1 MKKGKNLFWGLFFIL
16 IAVYVVV
23 SKLGVL
29 PDVGV
34 FKIFLTVAMIGL
46 MIEGIRYL
54 NFYEILFPAAVI
66 GILYDEALGITEL
79 TPWTLLAAAL
89 FGSIGLSM
97 IFRSRKRSWNKPETG
112 AYFSDTSEQC
122 SGNQIRI
129 ENNFGS
135 AIRYINSDNFKS
147 ARVENNFG
155 TLTVY
160 FDNAIIQD
168 GMASVEADNS
178 FGEMKLYIPKEWR
191 VEMNLER
198 SFGSVRESGSWIGS
212 SNQTLVIN
220 GECSFG
226 SATIYYV

>member
-1 MKKGKNLFWGLFFIL
+1 MKKGKNVFWGLFFIL
-16 IAVYVVV
+16 IAVYVII
-23 SKLGVL
+23 SKLGIL
-29 PDVGV
+29 PDVGI
-34 FKIFLTVAMIGL
+34 FKIILTIAMLGVIV
-46 MIEGIRYL
+46 EGIRNL
-54 NFYEILFPAAVI
+54 NFYEILFPAAFI
-66 GILYDEALGITEL
+66 GIFYDKALGITEL

-97 IFRSRKRSWNKPETG
+97 LFRGQKRKWKKTDNG
-112 AYFSDTSEQC
+112 VCFSDTTEQC
-122 SGNQIRI
+122 SGEQIRI

-155 TLTVY
+155 ALTVY
-160 FDNAIIQD
+160 FDNAVIQD
-168 GMASVEADNS
+168 GMASVEVENS
-178 FGEMKLYIPKEWR
+178 FGETNLYIPKEWR
-191 VEMNLER
+191 IQMNLER

-212 SNQTLVIN
+212 SNQTLMIN